1 MSAFNIGIVCKV
13 EKNGTYKLNVE
24 YLNCLVSQGVKY
36 TILPYET
43 DKTKIAKSL
52 FACNGVMFV
61 GGGDLHPFLYGE
73 SILNDTVIID
83 NERDKIDFLYLEQV
97 LNLDIP
103 SIYICRGLQLL
114 NVFLGGTLYQD
125 LPTQLSLCHS
135 QVEPRVEYSHT
146 IHLSPYLKTLS
157 KNESVK
163 VNSFHHQAIK
173 DLAPT
178 LQVLAYSE
186 DNIIESVKSTK
197 HKYAIGYQFHPE
209 ILFSKDEF
217 CQSIIKDFLSHCK
230 TN

>member
-13 EKNGTYKLNVE
+13 EKNGRYKLNAE
-24 YLNCLVSQGVKY
+24 YLNCLLSCGVQY
-36 TILPYET
+36 TILPYLT
-43 DKTKIAKSL
+43 DKAKIKKHLST
-52 FACNGVMFV
+52 CNGVMFV
-61 GGGDLHPFLYGE
+61 GGVDLHPFYYKE
-73 SILNDTVIID
+73 NILNDTVIID
-83 NERDKIDFLYLEQV
+83 NERDKIDFLYIEQV

-103 SIYICRGLQLL
+103 SIYICRGIQLL
-114 NVFLGGTLYQD
+114 NVYLGGTLYQD
-125 LPTQLSLCHS
+125 LPTQLSLSHT
-135 QVEPRVEYSHT
+135 QTQKRNEYSHT

-173 DLAPT
+173 DLGKP

-209 ILFSKDEF
+209 ILFEKDKF

-230 TN
+230 TH